1 MSARCETVGKFVLPV
16 FRSFIAEE
24 LVRNFNLTQVE
35 AAEKLGTT
43 QAAIS
48 QYLSSKRAQKS
59 IEQLSNVL
67 PKIKAMAHETATKLA
82 NNEMSADELAADV
95 CKLCSIVDDQEGQQ
109 PSGDYTI

>member
-1 MSARCETVGKFVLPV
+1 MAARCETIGKYVLPV
-16 FRSFIAEE
+16 FRSLIAEE

-48 QYLSSKRAQKS
+48 QYLNSKRAHKS
-59 IEQLSNVL
+59 IEQLNDVL

-82 NNEMSADELAADV
+82 NSEMSADDLSADI
-95 CKLCSIVDDQEGQQ
+95 CELCSLLDDQEAN
-109 PSGDYTI
+109 PTADDYVI